1 MILAVDIGNTNI
13 KFGIYEKRFIKLI
26 RLATD
31 STRTAVQ
38 YAADISSVFSFEKI
52 DISQITGAVVSSV
65 VPPLTV
71 RICEAVKAVTGA
83 LPLILGIDI
92 KTGLNIKIH
101 SPSSLGADLIAG
113 AVGAKVKYTAPCII
127 FDLGTANTV
136 SVIDKN
142 GDFIGVAI
150 MAGVNISLSAL
161 TDKTAQ
167 LPPVS
172 VDFPVGVIGKNTHDS
187 MISGAVGGAAGAIDG
202 CCERIELELG
212 ASAACI
218 ATGGISKFILPYCR
232 RKITYDEYLALDGL
246 IEIYRLNK
254 G

>member
-1 MILAVDIGNTNI
+1 MLLAVDIGNTNI
-13 KFGIYEKRFIKLI
+13 KFGIYEERFTRLI

-38 YAADISSVFSFEKI
+38 YAADISSVFSFEGI
-52 DISQITGAVVSSV
+52 DTEKITGAVISSV
-65 VPPLTV
+65 VPPLTG
-71 RICEAVKAVTGA
+71 RICDAVKAITGSM
-83 LPLILGIDI
+83 PLILGMST
-92 KTGLNIKIH
+92 KTGLNIKID
-101 SPSSLGADLIAG
+101 SPCSLGSDLIAG
-113 AVGAKVKYTAPCII
+113 AVGARLKYPAPCII

-142 GDFIGVAI
+142 GDFIGGAI

-161 TDKTAQ
+161 TEKTAQ

-172 VDFPVGVIGKNTHDS
+172 IDFPANAVGKNTRDS
-187 MISGAVGGAAGAIDG
+187 MLSGAVFGTAGAIDG
-202 CCERIELELG
+202 FCLRIESEIE
-212 ASAACI
+212 ADAVCI
-218 ATGGISKFILPYCR
+218 ATGGISRFILPYCR
-232 RKITYDEYLALDGL
+232 RKIIYDEYLALDGL

>member
-13 KFGIYEKRFIKLI
+13 KFGIYEKCFIKLI

-38 YAADISSVFSFEKI
+38 YAADISAVFSFEKI
-52 DISQITGAVVSSV
+52 DVSKITGAVISSV
-65 VPPLTV
+65 VPALTG
-71 RICEAVKAVTGA
+71 RICDAVKAVTGA
-83 LPLILGIDI
+83 LPLILGIHI

-113 AVGAKVKYTAPCII
+113 AVGAKAKYTAPCII

-136 SVIDKN
+136 SVVNKN
-142 GDFIGVAI
+142 GDFIGGAI
-150 MAGVNISLSAL
+150 MAGVNISLSAP

-172 VDFPVGVIGKNTHDS
+172 VDFSIGVIGKNTHDS
-187 MISGAVGGAAGAIDG
+187 MISGAVFGTAGAIDG
-202 CCERIELELG
+202 FCERIEAELG
-212 ASAACI
+212 TSAACI
-218 ATGGISKFILPYCR
+218 ATGGISRFILPYCR
-232 RKITYDEYLALDGL
+232 RKIIYDEYLALDGL

-254 G
+254 A